1 MVPVSTTPTGAVRS
15 VTAWVKVITHD
26 LQKPAALV
34 LGFLTAL
41 GVTPA
46 PEGRLAGTAL
56 LTGYAALA
64 HVIETLMGTS
74 TGNGA

>member
-1 MVPVSTTPTGAVRS
+1 MMTAKAEAGLVKT
-15 VTAWVKVITHD
+15 VTAWVKTITHD
-26 LQKPAALV
+26 LQKPAAIV

-46 PEGRLAGTAL
+46 PEGRQVGTGIL
-56 LTGYAALA
+56 LGYAALV
-64 HVIETLMGTS
+64 HVVETVKGTS